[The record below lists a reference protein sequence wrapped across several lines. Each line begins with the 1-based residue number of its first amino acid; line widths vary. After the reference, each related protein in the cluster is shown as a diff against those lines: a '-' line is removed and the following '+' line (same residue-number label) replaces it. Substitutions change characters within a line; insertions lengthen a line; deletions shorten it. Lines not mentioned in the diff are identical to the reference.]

1 MSALEWL
8 PLVYPPGLL
17 DLREKDASASLHR
30 RMNGANGSVQSNM
43 SHHHQHEHNNS
54 FSSLLSSSNG
64 SNAKT
69 GGMYHPG
76 GLLRQMSLAVGEP
89 APTIGSA
96 FPSGLFMS
104 ALGGGTANQHHH
116 HHHEA
121 QLPIS
126 AKGSSISGVSSS
138 SSSSSTSS
146 PSDLLMPYDLSR
158 RYSSHQHNHHHHSQR
173 QAEEDI
179 EATAAALS
187 AKTPKTGERDQPL
200 DLTVKR
206 KKRVDENQNVVS
218 SPEPYQS
225 SSPQHQQRV
234 NSSPLPPQ
242 PRPPSQSQIETKSQQ
257 QQQQLFRAHPPG
269 FPQLIYG
276 RHPLPPG
283 LMHPHT
289 NGANRGPPFPFPNS
303 MGSNPLL
310 QRPFHDVVG
319 RSNGQGPN
327 GPAQKSRDRYACKYC
342 GKVFPR
348 SANLTRHL
356 RTHTG
361 EQPYRCRYCER
372 SFSISSNLQRHV
384 RNIHHKERP
393 FRCPL
398 CDRAFG
404 QQTNLDRHLRK
415 HDGNVHSLLNSNRIS
430 LAPSTIR
437 SLQRHQQ
444 QQQQMGYNGSKSGS
458 KTSFGE
464 VHSLAGISTP
474 PGSHSSDSGSDPG
487 TEILKK
493 MKLEDDNNNNVAGGD
508 DECVDEDEEDI
519 EVDVEETDEV
529 DVEEIDEEEE
539 DEDEVEN
546 SSSMSS
552 NGGDTEEMGQDLT
565 TNSKRGRQASVS
577 PTSTSPSSVS
587 QRSER
592 RSSSTSSS
600 QPELPP
606 SAPNADKPSEISSPI
621 TCSYNPKKRARMAQL
636 QNASSS
642 PRKTSQERP
651 TTEEFSDDN
660 NPDQLNVDS

>member
-1 MSALEWL
+1 
-8 PLVYPPGLL
+8 
-17 DLREKDASASLHR
+17 
-30 RMNGANGSVQSNM
+30 
-43 SHHHQHEHNNS
+43 
-54 FSSLLSSSNG
+54 
-64 SNAKT
+64 
-69 GGMYHPG
+69 
-76 GLLRQMSLAVGEP
+76 
-89 APTIGSA
+89 I
-96 FPSGLFMS
+96 
-104 ALGGGTANQHHH
+104 
-116 HHHEA
+116 
-121 QLPIS
+121 
-126 AKGSSISGVSSS
+126 
-138 SSSSSTSS
+138 
-146 PSDLLMPYDLSR
+146 
-158 RYSSHQHNHHHHSQR
+158 
-173 QAEEDI
+173 
-179 EATAAALS
+179 
-187 AKTPKTGERDQPL
+187 
-200 DLTVKR
+200 
-206 KKRVDENQNVVS
+206 
-218 SPEPYQS
+218 PEPYQS
-225 SSPQHQQRV
+225 SSPQHQQR
-234 NSSPLPPQ
+234 
-242 PRPPSQSQIETKSQQ
+242 
-257 QQQQLFRAHPPG
+257 
-269 FPQLIYG
+269 
-276 RHPLPPG
+276 
-283 LMHPHT
+283 
-289 NGANRGPPFPFPNS
+289 
-303 MGSNPLL
+303 
-310 QRPFHDVVG
+310 G

-444 QQQQMGYNGSKSGS
+444 QQQQMGYNGGKSGS

-493 MKLEDDNNNNVAGGD
+493 MKLEDDNNNNVTGGD

-529 DVEEIDEEEE
+529 DVEEVDEEEEE
-539 DEDEVEN
+539 DEDEVEH

-565 TNSKRGRQASVS
+565 TNSKRGRQASAS
-577 PTSTSPSSVS
+577 PTSTHSTSSVS

-606 SAPNADKPSEISSPI
+606 TVTTAESPAEISSPT

-636 QNASSS
+636 QIASSAS
-642 PRKTSQERP
+642 RKASEERATP
-651 TTEEFSDDN
+651 EEFSDES
-660 NPDQLNVDS
+660 PDQLNVDS